1 VNSSFGF
8 LRNISIYFEE
18 IVYLFLGPATSKIRI
33 VSASLIGLLQKINI
47 DIAYHQNYLFYRFNN
62 RSKFW
67 L

>member
-47 DIAYHQNYLFYRFNN
+47 DIAYHQNYLF
-62 RSKFW
+62 
-67 L
+67 